1 MFECLVQ
8 GVKLLERIR
17 RIRRVRG
24 SGLVG
29 GSVLTGVLLSHSVQD
44 KGRHSVF
51 PVLITIYITVR
62 KHPRKST

>member
-29 GSVLTGVLLSHSVQD
+29 GSVLTGVLLSHSVQ
-44 KGRHSVF
+44 
-51 PVLITIYITVR
+51 IYLTWLKTKEDILC
-62 KHPRKST
+62 SQC